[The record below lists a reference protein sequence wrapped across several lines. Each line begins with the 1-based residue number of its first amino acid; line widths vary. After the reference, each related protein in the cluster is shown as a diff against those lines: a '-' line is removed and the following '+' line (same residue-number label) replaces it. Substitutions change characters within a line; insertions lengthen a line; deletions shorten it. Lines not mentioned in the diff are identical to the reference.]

1 MTLSLIAISVASI
14 LSLLL
19 LFATTIVSASIVPPP
34 PAPSASDDPPLCA
47 PNKTTPPLFVAP
59 FAFRNN
65 TCGIDMDVT
74 AACTKVSWHVDQVS
88 TSDCL
93 VGVQPASQCY
103 SLQIEADYDVQLSYF
118 AGTGSIV
125 IAFDLSG
132 TQRQALSNAIFVN
145 GPHADLTATF
155 QFGTVRP
162 TAFDSLFKIVAVPC
176 GLLPSGV
183 PMQPQIAK
191 TTTAAPSTTTAS
203 TIASSAPA
211 SCTLILIEPPTIP
224 QSVRC
229 QMVLRK
235 VTPLPCFEGTWR
247 SPQTFN
253 SSCMFSYYATLGMC
267 LRMDLFTR
275 FDRRTLGLF
284 VENGILTAAVTENSP
299 MTHRS
304 IEVLSSSITF
314 DLQSRSSPTNAD
326 VPFNVAFTEIPCA
339 NVRTSTTADP
349 FTTAAPNPLTWPFTD
364 TDTDT
369 ETVDTEPVDTPT
381 SWWVASTGFN
391 THPSRRTG
399 RTKTQ
404 PLTDR
409 PDGPDVS
416 APSASDADDQGDGSW
431 MWITGASVAVVG
443 VLVLIGVV
451 VCVIVR
457 RRRNAA
463 ASLLFVRP
471 PPGAPPQ
478 RFVIV

>member
-1 MTLSLIAISVASI
+1 M
-14 LSLLL
+14 
-19 LFATTIVSASIVPPP
+19 
-34 PAPSASDDPPLCA
+34 
-47 PNKTTPPLFVAP
+47 
-59 FAFRNN
+59 
-65 TCGIDMDVT
+65 
-74 AACTKVSWHVDQVS
+74 DQVS

-93 VGVQPASQCY
+93 VRLQPATQCY
-103 SLQIEADYDVQLSYF
+103 SLQIEADYDVQLNYF

-125 IAFDLSG
+125 IAFNLSG
-132 TQRQALSNAIFVN
+132 TQRQSLSDSIFVN

-162 TAFDSLFKIVAVPC
+162 TSFDSLFKITAVPC

-183 PMQPQIAK
+183 PMQPQIA
-191 TTTAAPSTTTAS
+191 TTTDTPSTTTAS

-211 SCTLILIEPPTIP
+211 TCTLILIEPPTIP

-229 QMVLRK
+229 QAVLQR
-235 VTPLPCFEGTWR
+235 VTVLPCFEGTWR
-247 SPQTFN
+247 SPQSFN
-253 SSCMFSYYATLGMC
+253 STCMFSYYATLGLC

-275 FDRRTLGLF
+275 FDQSTPGVF
-284 VENGILTAAVTENSP
+284 IENGYLTAAVAENAP

-314 DLQSRSSPTNAD
+314 NLQSRSSPTNAE

-339 NVRTSTTADP
+339 NVRTTTAADQ
-349 FTTAAPNPLTWPFTD
+349 FTTAAPNPNPWTVWTWD
-364 TDTDT
+364 TDTGDT
-369 ETVDTEPVDTPT
+369 GDTVPADTTT
-381 SWWVASTGFN
+381 LASWWLATTAAFN
-391 THPSRRTG
+391 PHTSRRTG

-416 APSASDADDQGDGSW
+416 APSATDAEDHGDGSW
-431 MWITGASVAVVG
+431 MWITAATVTIVG
-443 VLVLIGVV
+443 VLILIGVV
-451 VCVIVR
+451 VWVVVR

-463 ASLLFVRP
+463 SSLLFVRP

>member
-1 MTLSLIAISVASI
+1 MTFVS
-14 LSLLL
+14 SLLL
-19 LFATTIVSASIVPPP
+19 SFVLFTLFTTAIVNASIVPPP
-34 PAPSASDDPPLCA
+34 PAPSSSDDPPLCA
-47 PNKTTPPLFVAP
+47 PNKTTTPPLLVAP
-59 FAFRNN
+59 RAYLNGA
-65 TCGIDMDVT
+65 CAIDMDVT
-74 AACTKVSWHVDQVS
+74 APCTKVSWHVDQVS

-93 VGVQPASQCY
+93 VRLQPASQCY

-125 IAFDLSG
+125 IAFNLNG
-132 TQRQALSNAIFVN
+132 TQRQSLSDSIFVN

-162 TAFDSLFKIVAVPC
+162 TSFDSLFKITAVPC

-183 PMQPQIAK
+183 PMQPQIAM
-191 TTTAAPSTTTAS
+191 TTDTPSTTTAS

-211 SCTLILIEPPTIP
+211 TCTLILIEPPTVS
-224 QSVRC
+224 QAVRC
-229 QMVLRK
+229 QTVLQRHT
-235 VTPLPCFEGTWR
+235 VLPCFEGTWR
-247 SPQTFN
+247 SPQWFN
-253 SSCMFSYYATLGMC
+253 STCMFSYYATLGLC

-275 FDRRTLGLF
+275 FDQSTPGLF
-284 VENGILTAAVTENSP
+284 IENGYLTAAVAENAP

-314 DLQSRSSPTNAD
+314 NLQSRSSPTNAE

-339 NVRTSTTADP
+339 NVRTTTADQ
-349 FTTAAPNPLTWPFTD
+349 FTTAAPNPWTWD
-364 TDTDT
+364 TDTDST
-369 ETVDTEPVDTPT
+369 DTATDTVDPVDTTTLT
-381 SWWVASTGFN
+381 SWWVVTTN
-391 THPSRRTG
+391 PYPSRRTG

-416 APSASDADDQGDGSW
+416 APSATDAEDHGDGAW
-431 MWITGASVAVVG
+431 MWITAASVTVVG
-443 VLVLIGVV
+443 VLILIGVV
-451 VCVIVR
+451 VWVVVR

-463 ASLLFVRP
+463 SSLLFVRP